1 MKRYVVI
8 WLGLLAIVALEV
20 TLALLRV
27 PTGLLVSGLLI
38 LALIEATLG
47 LLYFMHLRYERR
59 VFVWSIILAV
69 VITVVLMDH
78 IWFDAVRLLHQRLTT
93 P

>member
-1 MKRYVVI
+1 MRRYVAV

-20 TLALLRV
+20 ILAAARV
-27 PTGLLVSGLLI
+27 RTGLLVPAL
-38 LALIEATLG
+38 LALAAIEVAVA

-59 VFVWSIILAV
+59 VFVWSVILS
-69 VITVVLMDH
+69 VVLTVIFMNH
-78 IWFDAVRLLHQRLTT
+78 FWSDAFRLLHQRLT

>member
-1 MKRYVVI
+1 MKRYIVI

-20 TLALLRV
+20 MLALLRV
-27 PTGLLVSGLLI
+27 PTGLLLAGLLV
-38 LALIEATLG
+38 LALIEAALG